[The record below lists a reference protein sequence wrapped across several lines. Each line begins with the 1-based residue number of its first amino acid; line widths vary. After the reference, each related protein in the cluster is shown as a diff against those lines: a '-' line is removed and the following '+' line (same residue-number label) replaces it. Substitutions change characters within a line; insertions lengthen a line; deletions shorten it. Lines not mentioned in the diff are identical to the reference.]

1 MASTN
6 RRLRLDRV
14 ETLLN
19 PPRFARDLW
28 NQASAPANHRYDKLG
43 NPLPMQLDGCGCGL
57 CARHTHR
64 VRVDDKG
71 RLAIPASF
79 RKQLPEGSYVSVS
92 QDSAL
97 AIYPPDLW
105 DALAQELRS
114 PLPGPDQRALAR
126 TLYSMSETFEPDGQ
140 GRITLGM
147 EQRRVTGIETP
158 STAVVIGMGSR
169 VEIWPEARW
178 DSYNADAQGRFT
190 EFADR
195 VISGR

>member
-1 MASTN
+1 VFTGA
-6 RRLRLDRV
+6 
-14 ETLLN
+14 
-19 PPRFARDLW
+19 
-28 NQASAPANHRYDKLG
+28 
-43 NPLPMQLDGCGCGL
+43 
-57 CARHTHR
+57 HR

-71 RLAIPASF
+71 RLAIPAGF

-105 DALAQELRS
+105 DALAAELRS

-126 TLYSMSETFEPDGQ
+126 TLYSMSEAFEPDGQ

-147 EQRRVTGIETP
+147 EQRRLTGIETP

-169 VEIWPEARW
+169 VEIWPEDRW
-178 DSYNADAQGRFT
+178 NNYNADAQGRFT